1 MKEYEYRRTNFY
13 TLQSSFNFEDEH
25 KNFDIIIDEEN
36 VVEDAVKYLLDGS
49 TYLKF
54 PGAAR
59 AVAYAAADLIAQEFG
74 ENFFEVL
81 NDPNL
86 MHGNDPYFKTYE
98 EDKEVYNEIVQRI
111 SHINW
116 DSERMTITK
125 RLLME
130 EYMLDKKGLE
140 MLERWPRR
148 ADR

>member
-1 MKEYEYRRTNFY
+1 MKEYEYRRRTFY
-13 TLQSSFNFEDEH
+13 SLQDEFCFLDEH
-25 KNFDIIIDEEN
+25 QNFDIIFDEEN
-36 VVEDAVKYLLDGS
+36 VVEDAIKYLQDGS

-98 EDKEVYNEIVQRI
+98 EDKEVYNEIVQRLPA
-111 SHINW
+111 INW
-116 DSERMTITK
+116 NSERMAITK

-130 EYMLDKKGLE
+130 EYMLDEKGLAI
-140 MLERWPRR
+140 LPRN
-148 ADR
+148 APL